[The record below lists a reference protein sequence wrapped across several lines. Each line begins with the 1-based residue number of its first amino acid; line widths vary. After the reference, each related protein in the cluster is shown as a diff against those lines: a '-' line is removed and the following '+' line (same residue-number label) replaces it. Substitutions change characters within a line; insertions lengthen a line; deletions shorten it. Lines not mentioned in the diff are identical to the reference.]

1 MWSEMKIG
9 RNDLLAVAENAAK
22 FTASR
27 SSLPVLAMVKLSLE
41 NTRVVISAT
50 NLEQSSELRTI
61 TSVTGDDAFDATLVD
76 GKMFAEVLKQTVGQ
90 TIELNKNGAHLF
102 VMDGEFEASLPTMD
116 VDRFPPLELN
126 TCGDVYSIPVR
137 EIAEKVVICASTEMA
152 RPSLQGVRI
161 ECANGRLSA
170 AATDGFR
177 VAILEKDM
185 AGVADFSAIIPAAV
199 FGTASKVLLNDGNL
213 DASAQGGQIVF
224 TDGANKIGAL
234 LVEGSFP
241 NYRDVVPK
249 QTKVRVTLGRV
260 DLLTALKKIS
270 VFAKDDHNIALLD
283 FGKESVRV
291 SGQSEESGAGKSVV
305 WCENDGD
312 DLTIGFNVRFLRE
325 ILGAMKSPAIKIAMN
340 GANQPAVITG
350 DGDTGLTYVVMPM
363 HIG

>member
-1 MWSEMKIG
+1 MNIG
-9 RNDLLAVAENAAK
+9 RNDLLEVAENAAK

-50 NLEQSSELRTI
+50 NMEQSAELRTI

-90 TIELNKNGAHLF
+90 TADLRKDGSRLILT
-102 VMDGEFEASLPTMD
+102 DGEFEASLPTMD
-116 VDRFPPLELN
+116 VDQFPPLELN
-126 TCGDVYSIPVR
+126 ASGDVYSIPVM

-152 RPSLQGVRI
+152 RPALQGVRI

-185 AGVADFSAIIPAAV
+185 GGVADFSATIPAAV
-199 FGTASKVLLNDGNL
+199 FGTAGKVLLNDGNL
-213 DASAQGGQIVF
+213 DASVQSGRIVF
-224 TDGANKIGAL
+224 TDGANKISTL

-241 NYRDVVPK
+241 NYRDIVPK
-249 QTKVRVTLGRV
+249 STKRKAILDRTK
-260 DLLTALKKIS
+260 LLTALKQIS
-270 VFAKDDHNIALLD
+270 VFAKDDHNIVRMD
-283 FGKESVRV
+283 FGKETVRV
-291 SGQSEESGAGKSVV
+291 SGQSEESGVGESVV
-305 WCENDGD
+305 PCEIDGD
-312 DLTIGFNVRFLRE
+312 DLTIAFNVRFLRE
-325 ILGAMKSPAIKIAMN
+325 ILSAMKSPSVGIVMN
-340 GANQPAVITG
+340 GANQQAVITG
-350 DGDTGLTYVVMPM
+350 NGDAGLTYVVMPM